1 MWWGGVGEGGWG
13 LAAAGYGDNSPHRG
27 QPEANRPRSFPLATS
42 TQHCTKLPHPAPCM
56 PRPARTLPQLVEEQR
71 RALRFNDAIVSSFE
85 IGALAPLRA
94 TLRLV
99 PASAWAA
106 AAAVAAGAV
115 VVLVLRRR
123 GYSLSALL

>member
-1 MWWGGVGEGGWG
+1 MPPWVPDD
-13 LAAAGYGDNSPHRG
+13 AGACLVTPRPTALYQGAQSPL
-27 QPEANRPRSFPLATS
+27 PRSACL
-42 TQHCTKLPHPAPCM
+42 
-56 PRPARTLPQLVEEQR
+56 PARALPQLVEEQR
-71 RALRFNDAIVSSFE
+71 RAMRFNDAIVSSFE